1 MNYCPVCGTRVVGA
15 FCGTCGRQLI
25 ASTTPTPTPAPS
37 GVAATPEPTA
47 PASTVPM
54 APLWTPPPPVVV
66 EHPTGERRRQLVI
79 ETWCVMVVFL
89 VPAVVSALLSF
100 FQSYGGESQQRFPSV
115 VHNEVANLLLGM
127 FAYLPV
133 LSVVPIALF
142 LLWRTG
148 QGRKELGLGMP
159 SFTRDVFPGLGL
171 GAAAFGIEILMLIPL
186 APFIN
191 AHSKLINTVS
201 TGHFPKYYLIEG
213 IFLSAG
219 TAITEEVLVNGYLNT
234 RLYQLG
240 WSPRASLLLSLTLR
254 TSYHVYYGIGFLLTI
269 PLGYFVTRS
278 FQKHHKLNR
287 PIMAHFLYDAI
298 LFAIQILK

>member
-1 MNYCPVCGTRVVGA
+1 VNYCPVCGTKAVGQ
-15 FCGTCGRQLI
+15 FCGTCGREL
-25 ASTTPTPTPAPS
+25 TTSPTSETPVTPAPS
-37 GVAATPEPTA
+37 EPGESTA
-47 PASTVPM
+47 PM
-54 APLWTPPPPVVV
+54 AALWTPPPPSVVD
-66 EHPTGERRRQLVI
+66 HPTGERRRQLVL
-79 ETWCVMVVFL
+79 ETWFVMIAFL
-89 VPAVVSALLSF
+89 VPVVIAAVLSF
-100 FQSYGGESQQRFPSV
+100 SQSYSGVSEQRFPTIV
-115 VHNEVANLLLGM
+115 RNDVANLLLGM
-127 FAYLPV
+127 LAYLPV
-133 LSVVPIALF
+133 FSIVPIALF

-159 SFTRDVFPGLGL
+159 SFTRDVLPGLGI
-171 GAAAFGIEILMLIPL
+171 GAAALGVEILMIIPL
-186 APFIN
+186 TPFID

-201 TGHFPKYYLIEG
+201 TGHVPKYYLIEG
-213 IFLSAG
+213 IFMSAI
-219 TAITEEVLVNGYLNT
+219 TAVTEEVLVNGYLNT

-298 LFAIQILK
+298 LFSIQILK